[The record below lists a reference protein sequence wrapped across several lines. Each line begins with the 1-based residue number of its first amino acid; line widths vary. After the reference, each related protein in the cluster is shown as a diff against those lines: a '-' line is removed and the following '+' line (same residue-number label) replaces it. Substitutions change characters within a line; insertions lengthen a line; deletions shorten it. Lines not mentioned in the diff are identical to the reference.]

1 MSGFVKAGQTFLKT
15 LMSGGKK
22 SGDGKAIKSFKPG
35 TKFEGIPKYQ
45 KEIIKARSNV
55 QKSFKPINEGIANQ
69 TKQLRQTL
77 QGMRGERITQSGIS
91 KGKDVT
97 PGIYEPKKK
106 IEKKGVVDKTV
117 TSKKVKKAISDIKGK
132 NFNKGGRVGFK
143 RGTGLMPKK
152 KSNVDKIKKTFGPKN
167 KLGMQSVIY
176 GLDKNPKITK
186 ADPKAKF
193 IAAANKK
200 NKKVI

>member
-1 MSGFVKAGQTFLKT
+1 MLKKLAMFAAQKLSGQGKT
-15 LMSGGKK
+15 TGKEV
-22 SGDGKAIKSFKPG
+22 IKSFKPG
-35 TKFEGIPKYQ
+35 TTFKGTPKYQ

>member
-1 MSGFVKAGQTFLKT
+1 MLKK
-15 LMSGGKK
+15 LAMFAAQKLSRQGKTT
-22 SGDGKAIKSFKPG
+22 GKEVIDKIKPG

-45 KEIIKARSNV
+45 KEIIKARGEV
-55 QKSFKPINEGIANQ
+55 QKKFKPINEGIKKE
-69 TKQLRQTL
+69 TTQLRQKL

-97 PGIYEPKKK
+97 PGIYTPLKDKKK
-106 IEKKGVVDKTV
+106 QDL
-117 TSKKVKKAISDIKGK
+117 A
-132 NFNKGGRVGFK
+132 KGGRAGFK

-152 KSNVDKIKKTFGPKN
+152 KSNVDKIKKTFGPKS
-167 KLGMQSVIY
+167 LGMQSVIY

-200 NKKVI
+200 KKNKKVI